1 MFTHILF
8 SDSILNGMKSKD
20 PSVVANATQR
30 ADMFLHNTE
39 GTTTFNADG
48 LRVKTNKTI
57 INKKAFESNPTQN
70 DAMSPGKTTGILILI
85 IALCYAYILLSTD
98 HKIDNSTTA
107 ITR

>member
-1 MFTHILF
+1 
-8 SDSILNGMKSKD
+8 MKSKD

-70 DAMSPGKTTGILILI
+70 DAMSPGKTAWGDT
-85 IALCYAYILLSTD
+85 YFDYSTVASRS
-98 HKIDNSTTA
+98 IDEH
-107 ITR
+107 RP